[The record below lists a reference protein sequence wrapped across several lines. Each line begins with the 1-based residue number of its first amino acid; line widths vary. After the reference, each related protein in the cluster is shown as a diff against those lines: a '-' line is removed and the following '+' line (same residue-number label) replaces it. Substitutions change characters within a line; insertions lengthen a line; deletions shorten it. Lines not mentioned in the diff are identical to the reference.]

1 MTETNI
7 NRTFLILI
15 LGILA
20 VIGPFSID
28 MYIPGFQNI
37 ARDFGVNEKEVAYTM
52 TSFFVGISLGQ
63 LFYGPVIDK
72 YGRRKPLLA
81 GLLLYA
87 IASLGCAF
95 SSNIESM
102 TFLRFFQSLGSCAG
116 IVASNAIVVDVF
128 EEERRPRIF
137 SYIMLVM
144 GVGPLIAPSIGSLFL
159 EIGSWHDMF
168 YFMAAFSL
176 LVFAMIFFFLPE
188 TNRFQN
194 IQKLEVSQVFQSYI
208 GVIRDKRFF
217 TYTMGGSIANSI
229 LFGYL
234 SAASFIFISH
244 YGLSH
249 RVFSI
254 VFAINASGL
263 IAGSYINGYL
273 TKYYNYLK
281 IIQLA
286 SLLLLILSL
295 LVVFLV
301 ALYPQMHYTR
311 MVLSVFSILFLIGFI
326 YPNAIAASL
335 SPFQQNAGTAAAL
348 GGSMRMAFGALIS
361 GLIGWLQSENIL
373 IIFLI
378 TLALSALA
386 AIFIFWASRINLSAG
401 GK

>member
-1 MTETNI
+1 MSNTKI
-7 NRTFLILI
+7 NKPFLVVI

-28 MYIPGFQNI
+28 MYIPGFQDI
-37 ARDFGVNEKEVAYTM
+37 AKDFMVNEKEVAFTM
-52 TSFFVGISLGQ
+52 TSFFIGISLGQ
-63 LFYGPVIDK
+63 LFYGPIVDK
-72 YGRRKPLLA
+72 YGRKNPLLI
-81 GLLLYA
+81 GLLMYS
-87 IASLGCAF
+87 IASMACAF
-95 SSNIESM
+95 SINIDSM
-102 TFLRFFQSLGSCAG
+102 AMLRFFQALGSCAG

-128 EEERRPRIF
+128 EEDERPRIF

-159 EIGSWHDMF
+159 RIGSWHDMF
-168 YFMAAFSL
+168 YFMSGFSL
-176 LVFAMIFFFLPE
+176 LVFLMIFFFLPE

-194 IQKLEVSQVFQSYI
+194 KQNIEFEKVFKSYFEVFKN
-208 GVIRDKRFF
+208 KRFF

-249 RVFSI
+249 TTFSV

-263 IAGSYINGYL
+263 ISGSYFNGFL
-273 TKYYNYLK
+273 TKYFNYLK
-281 IIQLA
+281 IVKVASFLLLGI
-286 SLLLLILSL
+286 SLLIF
-295 LVVFLV
+295 FLV

-311 MVLSVFSILFLIGFI
+311 MVLSVFAILFLIGFI

-335 SPFQQNAGTAAAL
+335 SPFQENAGTAAAL
-348 GGSMRMAFGALIS
+348 GGSIRMAFGALVS

-378 TLALSALA
+378 TLILSGLSTV
-386 AIFIFWASRINLSAG
+386 FISWASRDKELIEA
-401 GK
+401 